1 MGCID
6 VNNMYNGASIALTI
20 ARDTTDGSTVTF
32 DQMDNVIVILSIAET
47 FEAKFSRETLTGY
60 EPLIRVD
67 EDTLLLL
74 HDAVED
80 RGLIRF
86 RVECDIVNPL
96 FTGGIQKKV
105 GETELI
111 NVL

>member
-20 ARDTTDGSTVTF
+20 ARDTTDGSNITF
-32 DQMDNVIVILSIAET
+32 DAMDNVRVTLTIAET
-47 FEAKFSRETLTGY
+47 FEAKFSRETVTGY

-67 EDTLLLL
+67 ENTLLLL

-80 RGLIRF
+80 RGLLRI
-86 RVECDIVNPL
+86 RVECDLVNPL
-96 FTGGIQKKV
+96 FESGIQKEV